1 MALINCSECG
11 KEVSTKAE
19 ACPHCGAKQPQST
32 LVGSIVGVA
41 LILIG
46 ALVVLVVIIGLVVP
60 EQSKE
65 ARMPV
70 EAKLQC
76 RAAIT
81 SLLRS
86 PRSAHFNDDDA
97 TSPSKG
103 VYQVRGTV
111 DAQNAFGAEVRSA
124 FGCDYE
130 ADASGSL
137 KLKRAC
143 IDGLVPCR

>member
-11 KEVSTKAE
+11 KEVSTEAE
-19 ACPHCGAKQPQST
+19 ACPHCGAKQPREFVW
-32 LVGSIVGVA
+32 LKLVA
-41 LILIG
+41 LIVIVPI
-46 ALVVLVVIIGLVVP
+46 ALLVIIGLVIP

-65 ARMPV
+65 SKMPV

-86 PRSAHFNDDDA
+86 PRSANFNDDDA

-111 DAQNAFGAEVRSA
+111 DAQNAFGAEVRST

>member
-1 MALINCSECG
+1 MALANCSECG
-11 KEVSTKAE
+11 KEVSTEAK
-19 ACPHCGAKQPQST
+19 ACPHCGAKQPQRTFVGFLVIAIPT
-32 LVGSIVGVA
+32 LIALFVVFSWVIVTVFP
-41 LILIG
+41 
-46 ALVVLVVIIGLVVP
+46 V
-60 EQSKE
+60 SKE
-65 ARMPV
+65 SKMPS

-86 PRSAHFNDDDA
+86 PRSANFNDDDA

-103 VYQVRGTV
+103 VYKVRGTV
-111 DAQNAFGAEVRSA
+111 DAQNAFGAEVRST

-137 KLKRAC
+137 KLKGVC
-143 IDGLVPCR
+143 MDGLVPCR